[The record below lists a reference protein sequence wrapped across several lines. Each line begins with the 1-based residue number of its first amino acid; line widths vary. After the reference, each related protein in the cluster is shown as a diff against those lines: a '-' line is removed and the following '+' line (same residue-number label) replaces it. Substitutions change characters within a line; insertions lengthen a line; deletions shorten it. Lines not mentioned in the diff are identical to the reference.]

1 MKNKIKYIIS
11 IVLVVLLTGFFIKA
25 PQWYYAFSD
34 KNMQSDY
41 GTQDVSLSSNEIT
54 AAQFFTPM
62 RSGNATQMQVNN
74 IDSSQVISGLSN
86 SISNMRKYM
95 EEYGCKFAEIFLGY
109 LQNFEKEFT
118 ADNLYFFQSVTGV
131 VDNELLSTVVCM
143 VGGQIQDDYAAYF
156 IFDYNTNM
164 LYAVNL
170 ILPPETI
177 KIISEDALLE
187 FQKALLS
194 YWKIDE
200 ESLWWDIGRYSS
212 IIYDEAIGE
221 TDKYPLYFHL
231 NDDIADILAGKIIE
245 NANEETI

>member
-11 IVLVVLLTGFFIKA
+11 IVLVVFLTGFFMEA

-54 AAQFFTPM
+54 AAQFFTLM
-62 RSGNATQMQVNN
+62 RSGNATQMQINN
-74 IDSSQVISGLSN
+74 IDGSQVISGLSN
-86 SISNMRKYM
+86 SISNMKKYM
-95 EEYGCKFAEIFLGY
+95 EEHSCEFAKTFLGY

-118 ADNLYFFQSVTGV
+118 IDNQYFFQSVTGV

-143 VGGQIQDDYAAYF
+143 VSGQIQDDYAAYF
-156 IFDYNTNM
+156 IFDYNTNI
-164 LYAVNL
+164 LYTVNL
-170 ILPPETI
+170 TLPSETI
-177 KIISEDALLE
+177 KYIDENALLE

-200 ESLWWDIGRYSS
+200 ENLWWDIGRYGSIYNSS
-212 IIYDEAIGE
+212 EEIEDTG
-221 TDKYPLYFHL
+221 KYPIYFNI
-231 NDDIADILAGKIIE
+231 NDDIAAMLGKIIE
-245 NANEETI
+245 NANEEMI